1 MPACLDSLA
10 VADMRARLCLTM
22 IVKDEAAIVER
33 CLAAAAPW
41 IDAYAIHDTGS
52 TDGTPEIVRSFFE
65 RHGVPGEVT
74 HGEFG
79 DFARA
84 RNDSL
89 AAAREAAAEHD
100 ADYLLLCDADMELVV
115 EDAAFRERL
124 TAPAYLVDQ
133 HADGLRY
140 ANVRLVR
147 ADARARYE
155 GVTHE
160 YLDLGDAER
169 PTLEGVRFVDHAE
182 GSSRAIKLER
192 DLALLDRA
200 LAAEPDHARY
210 VFYRAQTLR
219 DLGRDREAVAAY
231 GHRVS
236 LDGWPEE
243 VWYSLLQIALLRER
257 LGDADHEVLAAY
269 LSAFEH
275 RPGRAETLVELA
287 RHLRERGRH
296 ELAHVFATR
305 AVELPATEDIL
316 FVTPACYG
324 WRARDELS
332 ISSYW
337 VGRYAESAALAES
350 VLADPELPPTE
361 RTRVE
366 QNLAFARA
374 PVHLH

>member
-1 MPACLDSLA
+1 M
-10 VADMRARLCLTM
+10 ADARARLCLTM

-52 TDGTPEIVRSFFE
+52 GDGTPDLVRSFFE
-65 RHGVPGEVT
+65 RRGVPGRVT
-74 HGEFG
+74 HGRFE
-79 DFARA
+79 DFAQA

-89 AAAREAAAEHD
+89 AAAREVAAEHGTD
-100 ADYLLLCDADMELVV
+100 HLLLCDADMELVV
-115 EDAAFRERL
+115 EDPSFRESL
-124 TAPAYLVDQ
+124 DADVHLVDQ
-133 HADGLRY
+133 HSDGMRY

-147 ADARARYE
+147 ADVPAHYV

-160 YLDLGDAER
+160 HLDAGDAPR
-169 PTLEGVRFVDHAE
+169 AALTGVWFRDHAE
-182 GSSRAIKLER
+182 GSSREHKFER
-192 DLALLDRA
+192 DLALLDRG
-200 LAAEPDHARY
+200 LADEPDHARY

-231 GHRVS
+231 EHRAS
-236 LDGWPEE
+236 LGGWEEE
-243 VWYSLLQIALLRER
+243 VWYALLQVAVLRER
-257 LGDADHEVLAAY
+257 LGDDDRDVLTAY
-269 LSAFEH
+269 VAAFER

-305 AVELPATEDIL
+305 AVQLAPTDDIL
-316 FVTPACYG
+316 FVLPACYG

-337 VGRYAESAALAES
+337 VGRYAESAALAEA
-350 VLADPELPPTE
+350 VLADPDLPADDRP
-361 RTRVE
+361 RVE
-366 QNLAFARA
+366 RNLAFARER
-374 PVHLH
+374 LDLD